1 VLVWRVGRSIRRSVI
16 NWAAGV
22 TLLWLL
28 AVTLWMPWLNSGKS
42 YRLMVTSLKQA
53 LPAKYNCISGV
64 EIGDGQRAMLQY
76 FGNITISKKRKQDCS
91 LMLVQGNT
99 AKPPVDDKI
108 NWKKVWDGSR
118 TGDKNERFWL
128 YRRVR

>member
-1 VLVWRVGRSIRRSVI
+1 VGRSIRRSVI

-42 YRLMVTSLKQA
+42 YRLMVDSLKHA
-53 LPAKYNCISGV
+53 LPAKYSCINGSG
-64 EIGDGQRAMLQY
+64 IGEGQRAMLQY
-76 FGNITISKKRKQDCS
+76 FGDITVSARVKRDCN
-91 LMLVQGNT
+91 LMLVQGNS
-99 AKPPVDDKI
+99 ASPPAEDK
-108 NWKKVWDGSR
+108 NHWKNIWDGSR

-128 YRRVR
+128 FRRVK